1 MKITNLFHALRR
13 GTGESPEKP
22 DPRQTDS
29 AETCSSGDSRE
40 RPAFDFRRDVFDW
53 RMVPPVDPQE
63 VENWRGR
70 TDAVELQFPLQLAL
84 QVHDELEQ
92 ELMQPGKLDA
102 LRLSEIRG
110 GIKAL
115 ARFAQTYNTALY
127 EPKKPDEGDLAE

>member
-1 MKITNLFHALRR
+1 MKILEKLMAALK
-13 GTGESPEKP
+13 T
-22 DPRQTDS
+22 
-29 AETCSSGDSRE
+29 SGRKQA
-40 RPAFDFRRDVFDW
+40 AFDFRRDVFDW
-53 RMVPPVDPQE
+53 QKVPPVDPQE

-127 EPKKPDEGDLAE
+127 EPKKPDEGTGEQ

>member
-1 MKITNLFHALRR
+1 MNLITDLFQALKRS
-13 GTGESPEKP
+13 SPTTS
-22 DPRQTDS
+22 QTDS
-29 AETCSSGDSRE
+29 SETTISGDSRE
-40 RPAFDFRRDVFDW
+40 RPAYDYRHDIFDW
-53 RMVPPVDPQE
+53 RKVPPVDPQE

-115 ARFAQTYNTALY
+115 ARFAQIYNAALFA
-127 EPKKPDEGDLAE
+127 PKKPDEE

>member
-1 MKITNLFHALRR
+1 MKML
-13 GTGESPEKP
+13 EKLKAVWTASG
-22 DPRQTDS
+22 QQQ
-29 AETCSSGDSRE
+29 ASSGQRQA
-40 RPAFDFRRDVFDW
+40 PLDFRRDIFDW
-53 RMVPPVDPQE
+53 KTVPPVDPQE

-70 TDAVELQFPLQLAL
+70 TDAVELQFPLQIAL

-115 ARFAQTYNTALY
+115 ARFAQVYNTALFA
-127 EPKKPDEGDLAE
+127 PKKPTEDE

>member
-1 MKITNLFHALRR
+1 MKILEKLMAALK
-13 GTGESPEKP
+13 T
-22 DPRQTDS
+22 
-29 AETCSSGDSRE
+29 SGRKQAS
-40 RPAFDFRRDVFDW
+40 FDFRRDVFDW
-53 RMVPPVDPQE
+53 RKVPPVDPQE

-115 ARFAQTYNTALY
+115 ARFAQVYSATLTQ
-127 EPKKPDEGDLAE
+127 KQEGAE

>member
-1 MKITNLFHALRR
+1 MKILEKLMAALK
-13 GTGESPEKP
+13 T
-22 DPRQTDS
+22 
-29 AETCSSGDSRE
+29 SGRKQA
-40 RPAFDFRRDVFDW
+40 AFDFRRDVFDW
-53 RMVPPVDPQE
+53 RKVPPVDPQE

-127 EPKKPDEGDLAE
+127 EPTKPDKGDLAE